1 MKKTRVTFF
10 TDNFP
15 PESNA
20 PASRTYEHCIEWLK
34 QGAEVTVI
42 TCNPNFPKGQ
52 LYTGHK
58 NGLYKKEM
66 MDGIKVIRVWSYIT
80 PNRGTFKR
88 ILDYLSFAVSSFIVS
103 LFHKTDI
110 IIATSPQLFA
120 ALGGYCSAAVKR
132 KPWIME
138 VRDLWPES
146 IHALGA
152 INNKRVLRNLEKL
165 VAFLYRKANKIV
177 VVTDSFKERI
187 SDGGIDPSKIAV
199 VKNGVNHKK
208 YFPIPPN
215 QELIKKH
222 GLEDKFVIGYIGTHG
237 LAHNLDMILEAAFEV
252 KDPIIHF
259 LFVGDGAMK
268 SRLLNKKKELNL
280 TNVTML
286 DMVSSQEVSQYI
298 SLSNCALVPLKK
310 TDTFKTVIPSKI
322 FENAA
327 MGKPII
333 LGVEGESKTLVEGY
347 GVGVFFEPENKAD
360 LINKIELLLKDR
372 LLYQKCQKN
381 CQQLAADF
389 DRVELANKMYKH
401 ILEVVHAKNSIKD
414 KGFSVKHRTTST

>member
-1 MKKTRVTFF
+1 
-10 TDNFP
+10 
-15 PESNA
+15 
-20 PASRTYEHCIEWLK
+20 
-34 QGAEVTVI
+34 
-42 TCNPNFPKGQ
+42 
-52 LYTGHK
+52 
-58 NGLYKKEM
+58 
-66 MDGIKVIRVWSYIT
+66 
-80 PNRGTFKR
+80 
-88 ILDYLSFAVSSFIVS
+88 
-103 LFHKTDI
+103 
-110 IIATSPQLFA
+110 
-120 ALGGYCSAAVKR
+120 
-132 KPWIME
+132 
-138 VRDLWPES
+138 
-146 IHALGA
+146 
-152 INNKRVLRNLEKL
+152 
-165 VAFLYRKANKIV
+165 
-177 VVTDSFKERI
+177 
-187 SDGGIDPSKIAV
+187 
-199 VKNGVNHKK
+199 
-208 YFPIPPN
+208 
-215 QELIKKH
+215 
-222 GLEDKFVIGYIGTHG
+222 
-237 LAHNLDMILEAAFEV
+237 MILEAAFEV